1 MKLTKKKKIVYFS
14 NEFDEYGSISFLFI
28 CPKLENLVLKGNPI
42 SYDVDYRA
50 TIFRILPGLKNLD
63 VITMKRVSKTIC
75 KKDTSPNEDD
85 DFEGTASNGIPAP
98 DSDLKELESKL
109 FQSFF

>member
-1 MKLTKKKKIVYFS
+1 MYFS

-109 FQSFF
+109 SNDSL